1 MANALATLF
10 GDIAAAIKAKNGEE
24 GVKYKPIEFPG
35 KIMALKGDATDSDKK
50 LAVATGEFQIT
61 AAGVKKITHNLG
73 VTPDIVMY
81 FIAYLD
87 EGAMITPENP
97 LISGEI
103 AYSSEMISDGAKRKY
118 YFMNGAEFEVS
129 YGING
134 QAVEILVSNANP
146 ESFTIGSSNKNW
158 FYPNAKYR
166 WAAIGNLKE
175 HNEVY
180 TVRYYDGDELIKT
193 EILKYGDVVNPPELV
208 REGYA
213 LNGWTPALSTVK
225 GNVDYTANWVENYVV
240 VEQGT
245 CGDNAIWELTDTGKL
260 IVSGTGEM
268 TEYASKASSPF
279 YQKTFDTIVIKSGI
293 TKIGKYAFPQ
303 CQNVTSVEI
312 ANTVTAIGQYAFN
325 GCSGLQSITI
335 PDSVTTISQSAF
347 NSCTSLKNVTLS
359 NNLNFIGN
367 FAFSGCVLTSLTIPA
382 SVTKIGQYMCGSTT
396 LQEVVFENTSGW
408 YLTSANTYTGG
419 SVQDVSNAAT
429 AASYFSHA
437 TYKKYYWYR
446 VA

>member
-1 MANALATLF
+1 MSNVLGTLF

-24 GVKYKPIEFPG
+24 GVKYKPVEFPG

-73 VTPDIVMY
+73 VTPDIVVY
-81 FIAYLD
+81 FLSYLD

-118 YFMNGAEFEVS
+118 YMMNGAEYEISF
-129 YGING
+129 GLNG
-134 QAVEILVSNANP
+134 QAVEIFASNANP

-260 IVSGTGEM
+260 IVSGSGAM
-268 TEYASKASSPF
+268 TDYGYKGASPF
-279 YQKTFDTIVIKSGI
+279 NQRNDITSVVVRSGI
-293 TKIGKYAFPQ
+293 TA
-303 CQNVTSVEI
+303 V
-312 ANTVTAIGQYAFN
+312 GQYAFPACE
-325 GCSGLQSITI
+325 GIV
-335 PDSVTTISQSAF
+335 SVTLPDTLTKINSYAFMQCSALVDFAIPSQVTSIGSNIISYSQ
-347 NSCTSLKNVTLS
+347 V
-359 NNLNFIGN
+359 
-367 FAFSGCVLTSLTIPA
+367 TSLTIPA
-382 SVTKIGQYMCGSTT
+382 SVTSIAAQAFSSCGQLNSVTFEVTDGWMKKKSTGT
-396 LQEVVFENTSGW
+396 ATATTANVSDPATNATH
-408 YLTSANTYTGG
+408 LTSTY
-419 SVQDVSNAAT
+419 VL
-429 AASYFSHA
+429 YR
-437 TYKKYYWYR
+437 YYR
-446 VA
+446 S